1 MVIIM
6 VIIFIPRFISRYSS
20 MPEANASLNIEWLK
34 KKLFERAHL

>member
-20 MPEANASLNIEWLK
+20 MPEANVEYRVVK
-34 KKLFERAHL
+34 KKVV